1 MVSIYIV
8 FLALL
13 VILTTCVLISIS
25 IYKRGLELSPYT
37 RKIEDLKTKIIQFQA
52 NISKLE
58 YELKHLE
65 DKRQDVL
72 DLINQK
78 EEAKKFLDS
87 HDEKIKEY
95 EAEFAKLEDEKKDI
109 IKEFEIQKKE
119 LEVLHQEK
127 RELEELH
134 DNLQRVVNSLK
145 GEKEDISTQ
154 IASSKEKFEQLSKA
168 LDNLKISFQ
177 SLTAEYE
184 KLKFTKNTLEQE
196 IEKLKKEAE
205 EKKKQQQE
213 LNQAI
218 SAQQAEIVKLKRI
231 KYEYELDN
239 TRNEAK
245 DNLDERRWEDLDR
258 EVVEFKL
265 KLKPHFNE
273 TSWLKEFKSN
283 LLSNNIYFNDRI
295 INAFHTSLKIGD
307 KSPLVVLAGIS
318 GTGKSLLP
326 QLYATAIGMN
336 YLNVA
341 VQPRWDSPQDMLG
354 FYNYMQYK
362 YKATELSRLLWQ
374 FDFYNN
380 PKLKQEHGIKDE
392 KDLPMNLV
400 LLDEMNLAKVEYYF
414 SDMLSKLEV
423 RRTITA
429 DNAEQ
434 RRKAEIEI
442 ECASLSS
449 NKASRRL
456 FINNNTL
463 FVGTMN
469 EDETTQSLS
478 DKVIDRSNMLR
489 FGKPKKLQADAN
501 VQKFMGSYDSDEY
514 LSLGK
519 WNEINK
525 QSGDLTTNNANKLNE
540 IVSGINGELE
550 KVGRPFAHRVYQ
562 SILGYVYAYPNANRD
577 QVAFNNAVADQIEMK
592 ILPKLN
598 GLEKSNNDVSD
609 ALKRIK
615 DYVEKT
621 KDTELIAEFERS
633 IKDDGSDFFYKW
645 KGVVRS

>member
-1 MVSIYIV
+1 MISIYIV

-13 VILTTCVLISIS
+13 VILSACVLISIS
-25 IYKRGLELSPYT
+25 IYKRGLELSPYAQ
-37 RKIEDLKTKIIQFQA
+37 KIDDLKTKIIQFQA

-58 YELKHLE
+58 LELHNLE
-65 DKRQDVL
+65 SAKINAQN
-72 DLINQK
+72 LIKQK
-78 EEAKKFLDS
+78 EEAEKFLED
-87 HDEKIKEY
+87 HADKIKEY
-95 EAEFAKLEDEKKDI
+95 EAEFAKLNETKNDL
-109 IKEFEIQKKE
+109 IKEFDDKKIQLDE
-119 LEVLHQEK
+119 LIQEK
-127 RELEELH
+127 RDLENLFDEL
-134 DNLQRVVNSLK
+134 DRSVNSLK
-145 GEKEDISTQ
+145 SEKEDLNSQISKLRERNDRLV
-154 IASSKEKFEQLSKA
+154 IDSDK
-168 LDNLKISFQ
+168 LKMAYQ
-177 SLTAEYE
+177 SLNSDYE
-184 KLKFTKNTLEQE
+184 ALRAKKKTLEDE
-196 IEKLKKEAE
+196 IERLKSEAE
-205 EKKKQQQE
+205 ERKKQK
-213 LNQAI
+213 LDLDKTI
-218 SAQQAEIVKLKRI
+218 SAIQAEIVDLQKDI
-231 KYEYELDN
+231 QEYKIEKAEKQAQEIVDD
-239 TRNEAK
+239 K
-245 DNLDERRWEDLDR
+245 KWEDLDR
-258 EVVEFKL
+258 NIVDYKT
-265 KLKPHFNE
+265 KTKQQFNE
-273 TSWLKEFKSN
+273 ASWLYDFKSRLKN
-283 LLSNNIYFNDRI
+283 NNIYFNDRI

-354 FYNYMQYK
+354 FYNYMQNK

-374 FDFYNN
+374 FDIYNN
-380 PKLKQEHGIKDE
+380 AAVKEVYGIKNE
-392 KDLPMNLV
+392 NDLPMNLV

-423 RRTITA
+423 RRTISA
-429 DNAEQ
+429 NNEAQ

-489 FGKPKKLQADAN
+489 FGKPKSLQADATI
-501 VQKFMGSYDSDEY
+501 QDFMNSYTNDDY

-519 WNEINK
+519 WRDINK
-525 QSGDLTTNNANKLNE
+525 QNGDLTKNNLNKLDD

-562 SILGYVYAYPNANRD
+562 SIRGYVSAYPEVNRD
-577 QVAFNNAVADQIEMK
+577 LNSFNNAIADQIEMK

-609 ALKRIK
+609 ALKRIM
-615 DYVEKT
+615 DYIERT
-621 KDTELIAEFERS
+621 KDAELISEFEKS